1 MVQLRGKG
9 SLNGLNLQATFY
21 HPKPGANYDP
31 EKHGRNLSVALDHR
45 DPNAEGQRNLSLSTR
60 TFEKDGEKRYSN
72 TMHYADSQWQ
82 NMKEAGQVL
91 ELEDRDVVFLKADV
105 IPVRDSKDTRGFAVR
120 TSNEMGKSDFEADEA
135 GYKGQFDFAK
145 EAKAKAEAAKQAE
158 AKEAETKE
166 PEVKEPEEKK
176 PATKRK
182 APAKKAPAKKAPAKK
197 APAKKAPAKQT
208 EADLDEPSL

>member
-21 HPKPGANYDP
+21 HPKEGANYDP

-45 DPNAEGQRNLSLSTR
+45 DPSAEGQRNLSLSTR
-60 TFEKDGEKRYSN
+60 TFEKGGEKRYSN

-120 TSNEMGKSDFEADEA
+120 TSNEMGKSDFEATEA

-166 PEVKEPEEKK
+166 PEAEKPAEEKK

-197 APAKKAPAKQT
+197 APTKQAET
-208 EADLDEPSL
+208 DLDEPSL

>member
-145 EAKAKAEAAKQAE
+145 EAKAKAEAAKAAE
-158 AKEAETKE
+158 AEKSEAEKPAAE
-166 PEVKEPEEKK
+166 AEKPAEEKK
-176 PATKRK
+176 PATKR
-182 APAKKAPAKKAPAKK
+182 KAPAKKAPAKK